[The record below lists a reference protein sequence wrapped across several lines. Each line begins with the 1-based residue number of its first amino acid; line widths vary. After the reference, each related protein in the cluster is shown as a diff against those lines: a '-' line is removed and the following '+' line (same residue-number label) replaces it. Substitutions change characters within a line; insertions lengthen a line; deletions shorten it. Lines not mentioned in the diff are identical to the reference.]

1 MKTIDCRNM
10 ACPQPVVTVKRA
22 LEESP
27 GESLTVLVDGG
38 APRENVSRFAANRG
52 LMVAEAPVE
61 GGYSLVLSGNGIFPE
76 VGKTNAPVGEGKSIM
91 LVGSDRLGDG
101 PEELGRLLMKN
112 FMITLL
118 DVTELP
124 DRIFFINTGVLL
136 TTAGSEIVEV
146 LEKLENQGCE
156 VFSCG
161 VCLDFFHCKDKL
173 VAGSVTNMFT
183 IAESMLKAR
192 SVIRL

>member
-22 LEESP
+22 LEENP

-52 LMVAEAPVE
+52 LMVAETPVE
-61 GGYSLVLSGNGIFPE
+61 GGYSLVLSGNGISPE
-76 VGKTNAPVGEGKSIM
+76 VGKTNAPVGEGKSII

-118 DVTELP
+118 DVKELP
-124 DRIFFINTGVLL
+124 DSIFFINTGVLL

-146 LEKLENQGCE
+146 LEKLENQAAKCFPAAYASI
-156 VFSCG
+156 FS
-161 VCLDFFHCKDKL
+161 
-173 VAGSVTNMFT
+173 T
-183 IAESMLKAR
+183 AR
-192 SVIRL
+192 TSWLPVR

>member
-27 GESLTVLVDGG
+27 GESLTVLVDDG
-38 APRENVSRFAANRG
+38 APRENVSRFASNRG
-52 LMVAEAPVE
+52 LGVAETPVD
-61 GGYSLVLSGNGIFPE
+61 GGYSLLLSGKGDSAE
-76 VGKTNAPVGEGKSIM
+76 VGKAEALMGMGKTIM

-101 PEELGRLLMKN
+101 PEALGRLLMKN
-112 FMITLL
+112 FIITLL
-118 DVTELP
+118 DMNELP
-124 DRIFFINTGVLL
+124 DSIFFINTGVLL
-136 TTAGSEIVEV
+136 TTAASEIIEV

-156 VFSCG
+156 IFSCG

-173 VAGSVTNMFT
+173 AAGSVTNMLT
-183 IAESMLKAR
+183 IAECMLKAR